1 MDLLG
6 GKSYKNGID
15 FSFEDEGK
23 KQIISARK
31 LENGEI
37 TTSFVNAFTRERNN
51 SISKKIFSAIL
62 ALLIVMGS
70 YFLESR
76 GIKFSTSTMCIICLS
91 VFWIGILLFCYYEH
105 KKLANDAV
113 LRYHSAEHKV
123 LNYYYRTFKLPQSV
137 EEIRLEENIYVFC
150 GSTIVA
156 VISVFVSLIVFS
168 IFVLKWP
175 IGIIFSILTTLFMWA
190 KGKCDFLQKFF
201 LKEPTYQEL
210 ELAIC
215 AMKVLAKK
223 EENVQ

>member
-31 LENGEI
+31 LESGEI
-37 TTSFVNAFTRERNN
+37 TTSFVNTFTKEKNN

-62 ALLIVMGS
+62 AFLVAMGS
-70 YFLESR
+70 YFLESQ
-76 GIKFSTSTMCIICLS
+76 GVKISTSTMCIICLI
-91 VFWIGILLFCYYEH
+91 VFWVSILLFCFFEH
-105 KKLANDAV
+105 KKLANEAV

-137 EEIRLEENIYVFC
+137 EDIRLEENIYIFC

-156 VISVFVSLIVFS
+156 VISVFVSLIVLS
-168 IFVLKWP
+168 LFVLKWP
-175 IGIIFSILTTLFMWA
+175 IGIIFSILTTLLMWA
-190 KGKCDFLQKFF
+190 KGKCDFIQKFF
-201 LKEPTYQEL
+201 IKEPTHQEM

-215 AMKVLAKK
+215 AMKALAKK
-223 EENVQ
+223 KENVQ